1 VTPPTPWER
10 EAAKVT
16 REVARRAVR
25 RLDVL
30 EWIILATTAAL
41 AVGGGGLVA
50 LLVGGRSGAGF
61 RGTWIITSLLLLI
74 VPGAVV
80 SMRHRKDERERE
92 ARASGPGDGG
102 DEDG

>member
-10 EAAKVT
+10 EASKVT
-16 REVARRAVR
+16 REVARRAIR

-30 EWIILATTAAL
+30 EWLILATTAAL

-50 LLVGGRSGAGF
+50 LLVVGGSGAGF
-61 RGTWIITSLLLLI
+61 RGTWIVTSLLLLI

-80 SMRHRKDERERE
+80 LARHRKDERDRD
-92 ARASGPGDGG
+92 ARVSGPGA

>member
-1 VTPPTPWER
+1 VTAPTPGER

-16 REVARRAVR
+16 REVARRAIR

-30 EWIILATTAAL
+30 EWIILATTAVL
-41 AVGGGGLVA
+41 AVGGGWLVA
-50 LLVGGRSGAGF
+50 LLVVGRSGAGF
-61 RGTWIITSLLLLI
+61 RGTWIVTSLLLLI

-80 SMRHRKDERERE
+80 LARHRRDEQERE
-92 ARASGPGDGG
+92 ARASGLGT